1 MIVTV
6 KSFSELPDGYEGGV
20 CLSGLNN
27 LSTIFYI
34 KDFTRQTVDG
44 IGLFDFKKHRLN
56 GPAVIYNNFYINDE
70 EYWIDNKELTKQE
83 FFNHPLVI
91 EYQLSSIE
99 KL

>member
-27 LSTIFYI
+27 LSIIYYI
-34 KDFTRQTVDG
+34 KGFIRYMVDG
-44 IGLFDFKKHRLN
+44 IRLCDFKKHRLN

>member
-1 MIVTV
+1 MITV
-6 KSFSELPDGYEGGV
+6 KNFSEVPDGYEGGV
-20 CLSGLNN
+20 CLSGVKN
-27 LSTIFYI
+27 LSTIFYV
-34 KDFTRQTVDG
+34 KDFIRYMEGG

-56 GPAVIYNNFYINDE
+56 GPAVIFNNFDIKDE
-70 EYWIDNKELTKQE
+70 EYWIDNKELTKQQ